1 MLQLASRLV
10 AAQNKNYHH
19 ALESARATVVEC
31 EQKVQHGNNIEITLL
46 TYIMKEV
53 QRKINGK

>member
-10 AAQNKNYHH
+10 AAQNKSHHH
-19 ALESARATVVEC
+19 ALESARATVVQC
-31 EQKVQHGNNIEITLL
+31 EQTVQHGNNMEITLL

-53 QRKINGK
+53 QRKIHGK